1 MGATYRLLKI
11 MGWAACRLSPSGA
24 ETMGRGLGHF
34 FWTFVPPKRKK
45 LAVNNILR
53 AGITKDRNEAEKI
66 AKNASLRFGP
76 LGISMFRFPL
86 LHKNNIRDYVTIRG
100 KVIGLYRHF

>member
-11 MGWAACRLSPSGA
+11 MGWAACHLSPSGA

-53 AGITKDRNEAEKI
+53 AGITKDRN
-66 AKNASLRFGP
+66 
-76 LGISMFRFPL
+76 
-86 LHKNNIRDYVTIRG
+86 
-100 KVIGLYRHF
+100 